1 MIAPMAVHP
10 PATIPLDVAGR
21 STCCGARPGIVAASG
36 MLLVGLAMPG
46 HRTRCGRCVR
56 SSTGASRGVP
66 LGNIFTNAGATGVGG
81 GFVGGPQEV
90 FGRRQGSQDDKKAE
104 EVLQNIKG
112 FQMKPKKVKEYLDRY
127 IIEQDDAKRVLS
139 VALCDHY
146 NWARRC
152 LDDPSLRGKNYT
164 KPNILISGPTGSG
177 KTYLVRT
184 MAKMLGVPFVKADA
198 TKFSETGIVGE
209 DAEDVVRQLADAAGG
224 SSAVA
229 GYGIVYIDEVDKIC
243 SASGG
248 MGGRGG
254 WSGSQVQSNFLK
266 IMEDTEVSAKNSMQ
280 ASLSSMFGGGQ
291 EESISTKFVL
301 FIFSGA
307 FTGMNDIIKNRVGT
321 KSMGFL
327 ADDPA
332 NQKVNT
338 EEQQSYLHLAETNDF
353 IEAGLE
359 PEFVGRIPVRVAIR
373 ALDSNDLYK
382 ILTQAEDS
390 ILLQFQN
397 DFSGYGIQLKAE
409 EAALRRVAELAVE
422 EKTGARALVTILEKV
437 LRNFKF
443 ELPSTSCTELLLT
456 RDMVEDPTRALQDLL
471 CSPALARDDVN
482 HWLGKVEARS
492 KIRVDMPDEVRDRV
506 VAECAKRRQSAEKV
520 LDSMLR
526 DTGVIS
532 GFESIRE
539 ATKGSVEL
547 FCISEAML
555 DQPQEEME
563 KWTKELDTMT

>member
-1 MIAPMAVHP
+1 
-10 PATIPLDVAGR
+10 
-21 STCCGARPGIVAASG
+21 
-36 MLLVGLAMPG
+36 
-46 HRTRCGRCVR
+46 
-56 SSTGASRGVP
+56 
-66 LGNIFTNAGATGVGG
+66 
-81 GFVGGPQEV
+81 
-90 FGRRQGSQDDKKAE
+90 
-104 EVLQNIKG
+104 
-112 FQMKPKKVKEYLDRY
+112 MKPKMVKEYLDRY

-152 LDDPSLRGKNYT
+152 LDDPSLRAKNYT

-229 GYGIVYIDEVDKIC
+229 GYGIVHLDLLGVLGGSEEMLTWAKRKVLGSFSLNFTIVIRKPQTWMSQPHQNLESRYIDEVDKIC

-291 EESISTKFVL
+291 DESISTKFVL

-321 KSMGFL
+321 KAMGFL
-327 ADDPA
+327 ADDDPA
-332 NQKVNT
+332 SNQKVNT

-382 ILTQAEDS
+382 ILTEAEDS

-456 RDMVEDPTRALQDLL
+456 RDMVEDPTRRLAWQGSRTTQRSWPVPNQGALQDLL
-471 CSPALARDDVN
+471 CSPALARGDVN
-482 HWLGKVEARS
+482 RWLVKVEERS
-492 KIRVDMPDEVRDRV
+492 KIHIDMPDEVRDRV
-506 VAECAKRRQSAEKV
+506 VAECAKRRQSAERV

-555 DQPQEEME
+555 DQTLGNEKEACPQSSQKPPMLMAS
-563 KWTKELDTMT
+563 KNYGKDA

>member
-1 MIAPMAVHP
+1 
-10 PATIPLDVAGR
+10 
-21 STCCGARPGIVAASG
+21 
-36 MLLVGLAMPG
+36 
-46 HRTRCGRCVR
+46 
-56 SSTGASRGVP
+56 
-66 LGNIFTNAGATGVGG
+66 
-81 GFVGGPQEV
+81 
-90 FGRRQGSQDDKKAE
+90 
-104 EVLQNIKG
+104 VLNNIKS
-112 FQMKPKKVKEYLDRY
+112 FQMKPREVKAYLDRY

-152 LDDPSLRGKNYT
+152 LDDPSLRNKNYT
-164 KPNILISGPTGSG
+164 KPNILVSGPTGSG

-209 DAEDVVRQLADAAGG
+209 DAEDVVRQLVDAAGG

-229 GYGIVYIDEVDKIC
+229 GYGMVYIDEVDKIC

-248 MGGRGG
+248 MSGRGG

-291 EESISTKFVL
+291 DESISTKFVL

-327 ADDPA
+327 AGDA
-332 NQKVNT
+332 TTEEVRI

-359 PEFVGRIPVRVAIR
+359 PEFVGRVPVRVAIR
-373 ALDSNDLYK
+373 ALDAKDLYK
-382 ILTQAEDS
+382 ILTEAEDS

-397 DFSGYGIQLKAE
+397 DFSGYGITLKAD

-422 EKTGARALVTILEKV
+422 ERTGARALVTILEKV

-443 ELPSTSCTELLLT
+443 ELPSTSCTELRLT
-456 RDMVEDPTRALQDLL
+456 REMVDDPTRALQDLL
-471 CSPALARDDVN
+471 CSPTLARMDVN
-482 HWLGKVEARS
+482 RWLEKVEKTS
-492 KIRVDMPDEVRDRV
+492 EIRVDMPDEVRERV
-506 VAECAKRRQSAEKV
+506 VSECATRRQSAETV

-526 DTGVIS
+526 ETGVIS

-539 ATKGSVEL
+539 ATNKRVE
-547 FCISEAML
+547 FFGISEAML
-555 DQPQEEME
+555 EKPQEEME
-563 KWTKELDTMT
+563 KWTRELDTMSESED

>member
-1 MIAPMAVHP
+1 M
-10 PATIPLDVAGR
+10 LRGQ
-21 STCCGARPGIVAASG
+21 PGGQDEKKA
-36 MLLVGLAMPG
+36 
-46 HRTRCGRCVR
+46 
-56 SSTGASRGVP
+56 
-66 LGNIFTNAGATGVGG
+66 
-81 GFVGGPQEV
+81 QEV
-90 FGRRQGSQDDKKAE
+90 
-104 EVLQNIKG
+104 LNNIKS
-112 FQMKPKKVKEYLDRY
+112 FQMKPREVKAYLDRY

-152 LDDPSLRGKNYT
+152 LDDPSLRNKNYT
-164 KPNILISGPTGSG
+164 KPNILVSGPTGSG

-209 DAEDVVRQLADAAGG
+209 DAEDVVRQLVDAAGG

-229 GYGIVYIDEVDKIC
+229 GYGMVYIDEVDKIC

-248 MGGRGG
+248 MSGRGG

-291 EESISTKFVL
+291 DESISTKFVL

-327 ADDPA
+327 AGDA
-332 NQKVNT
+332 TTEEVKI

-359 PEFVGRIPVRVAIR
+359 PEFVGRVPVRVAIR
-373 ALDSNDLYK
+373 ALDAKDLYK
-382 ILTQAEDS
+382 ILTEAEDS

-397 DFSGYGIQLKAE
+397 DFSGYGITLKAD

-422 EKTGARALVTILEKV
+422 ERTGARAFVTILEKV

-443 ELPSTSCTELLLT
+443 ELPSTSCTELRLT
-456 RDMVEDPTRALQDLL
+456 REMVDDPTRALQDLL
-471 CSPALARDDVN
+471 CSPTLVQMDVN
-482 HWLGKVEARS
+482 RWLEKLEKTS
-492 KIRVDMPDEVRDRV
+492 EIHVDMPDEVRERV
-506 VAECAKRRQSAEKV
+506 VAECATRRQSAETV

-526 DTGVIS
+526 ETGVIS

-539 ATKGSVEL
+539 GTNKRVE
-547 FCISEAML
+547 FFVISEAML
-555 DQPQEEME
+555 EKPQEEME
-563 KWTKELDTMT
+563 KWTSGLDTMSESED